1 MPKYTFR
8 GDIFVPGTITIEADS
23 QEAAVALVNDGS
35 SLADM
40 NAVDHS
46 YEDQHYSCLG
56 FGWDNEDPKESEN
69 G

>member
-40 NAVDHS
+40 NAIDHC
-46 YEDQHYSCLG
+46 YEDEHNHCLG
-56 FGWDNEDPKESEN
+56 FG
-69 G
+69 